1 MRLGYWVK
9 QSLQMTMNILA
20 GSAAYTVMMAV
31 QGTVDGIMEALE
43 MGGLFLVMFGVIISM
58 VLNTTVYQLHIP
70 LTLSFGSTRKEAFTG
85 IQIYRLINGLVV
97 VLGGCGLYGLAGGA
111 LGEESLMPAWC
122 FGVLVL
128 GGYLLVGA
136 YGILTGILA
145 TKLGK
150 IAMGALTA
158 VGSLVVLAVISGAVL
173 VLELGFGFETWMVWI
188 VLALGAV
195 VYGLMLIPE
204 VRTLKKFCVR

>member
-1 MRLGYWVK
+1 MRLGYWIR
-9 QSLQMTMNILA
+9 QSLQMTMIILA

-31 QGTVDGIMEALE
+31 QGTVESIIEALK
-43 MGGLFLVMFGVIISM
+43 MGGLFLMLFGVMISM

-70 LTLSFGSTRKEAFTG
+70 LTLSFGSTRKEAFAG
-85 IQIYRLINGLVV
+85 IQLYRLINGLVV
-97 VLGGCGLYGLAGGA
+97 VLGGCGLYGFSGA
-111 LGEESLMPAWC
+111 LGDEWLMPAGC
-122 FGVLVL
+122 FGVLGL
-128 GGYLLVGA
+128 GGYLLMGA
-136 YGILTGILA
+136 LGILMGILS

-150 IAMGALTA
+150 IAL
-158 VGSLVVLAVISGAVL
+158 GAVSAVFSL
-173 VLELGFGFETWMVWI
+173 LGIAAIGGMVLGLELGFGFERWMVWI

>member
-1 MRLGYWVK
+1 MRLVYWIR
-9 QSLQMTMNILA
+9 QSLKMTMIILA

-43 MGGLFLVMFGVIISM
+43 MGGMFLMMFGAMIST

-70 LTLSFGSTRKEAFTG
+70 LTLSFGSTRKEAFAG
-85 IQIYRLINGLVV
+85 IQLYRLINGLIV
-97 VLGGCGLYGLAGGA
+97 VLGGCGLYGFTGA
-111 LGEESLMPAWC
+111 LGDEGLMPAWC
-122 FGVLVL
+122 FGVLGM
-128 GGYLLVGA
+128 GGYLLMGA
-136 YGILTGILA
+136 FGILMGILSN
-145 TKLGK
+145 KLGK
-150 IAMGALTA
+150 VALGVMSA
-158 VGSLVVLAVISGAVL
+158 VVSLLGMVAIGGAVL
-173 VLELGFGFETWMVWI
+173 GLELGFGLERWMVWI